1 MRDRTAGTDL
11 LLCVA
16 LAMVLVG
23 RAGADECARTY
34 VVGPVGAPTPRI
46 DGVLG
51 EDEWPEERWESELVF
66 PWRDV
71 PAPETAFIL
80 QTDGAALYFAFWVA
94 DEDIVVVDGPAGDE
108 SLVERGDRVELFF
121 ARDEKL
127 REYYSIEIDPTGR
140 VLDYSARFYRHFDS
154 EWDCPGLEVAAQ
166 RRPGGYD
173 VEGRLPRR
181 ALESMGLTLPSNRK
195 PMLAGVF
202 RAEFSHR
209 GGEAAHE
216 SWISWIRP
224 WVPKPDFHVPSAF
237 GCLRPRDPR

>member
-1 MRDRTAGTDL
+1 MKARTVGPGL
-11 LLCVA
+11 LLCVV
-16 LAMVLVG
+16 LAMVLVC
-23 RAGADECARTY
+23 RAGAEECGRTY
-34 VVGPVGAPTPRI
+34 TVGRVGAAVPRI
-46 DGVLG
+46 DAVLG

-80 QTDGAALYFAFWVA
+80 QTDGAGLYFAFWVA
-94 DEDIVVVDGPAGDE
+94 DEDVVVVDGPPDDE
-108 SLVERGDRVELFF
+108 SLVARGDRVELFF

-140 VLDYSARFYRHFDS
+140 VLDYSARFYRHFD
-154 EWDCPGLEVAAQ
+154 EGWDCPGLEVAAQ

-173 VEGRLPRR
+173 VEGRLSRR
-181 ALESMGLTLPSNRK
+181 ALKSMGLSLPSDGN

-224 WVPKPDFHVPSAF
+224 WVPRPDFHVPSAF
-237 GCLRPRDPR
+237 GCFQLPGPR